1 LLLFKNSISQITE
14 TKFNLFY
21 SFASVTLLSL
31 IIILLINYT
40 SSKII
45 YILSALAL
53 GILLSFNIQSILFFL
68 LLIVVTPKF
77 AQIHHSILFV
87 LFLVPTAILNY
98 KLFSNNRFKNPLIK
112 PLVFFVL
119 LASLS
124 LINAPK
130 NIFTFFEYFNIV
142 AICLLVVLLP
152 YLLNDYAKITRLF
165 YFFILFMT
173 IHSLIV
179 ISQAVITN
187 GRAFGLLGVFYIDF
201 AGLAF
206 LYSIIFF
213 IYEHGSQK
221 FLFGLLSF
229 LNLIGLIFSQT
240 RNAWLSTVLM
250 LVVLLSLLFFNNQK
264 FFASKKFIIRAS
276 VLISLIFIFFF
287 SILLQS
293 SNVDVGKR
301 LDTKNQEVRL
311 TDNTESVNENSFV
324 ARLFIWHTAINA
336 FVKEPIIGIG
346 LYSFKY
352 TTHKYYTIPKPF
364 YKQFVEFKTP
374 HVAYL
379 EILVET
385 GIIGFIGFIY
395 FLFVV
400 IKVSLKMIR
409 SSVDMQKIIPRLA
422 ILISIFYII
431 VSMIMTEAWLYGQ
444 YLVWFGIILGALI
457 SDYKI
462 TCVQKSIEDESR

>member
-1 LLLFKNSISQITE
+1 MLLFKNSISQITE

-31 IIILLINYT
+31 LIILLINYT

-87 LFLVPTAILNY
+87 LFLVPTAIFNY
-98 KLFSNNRFKNPLIK
+98 KIFLDNKFKNPLLN
-112 PLVFFVL
+112 PLLVFVL
-119 LASLS
+119 LASIS
-124 LINAPK
+124 LVNAPK
-130 NIFTFFEYFNIV
+130 NIFTFFEYFNLI
-142 AICLLVVLLP
+142 AICILIILLP
-152 YLLNDYAKITRLF
+152 YMLLDYTKITRLF
-165 YFFILFMT
+165 YFFIFFMT
-173 IHSLIV
+173 VHSLYV
-179 ISQAVITN
+179 IFQALITN

-213 IYEHGSQK
+213 IYNNGSLK
-221 FLFGLLSF
+221 FLFGLSSF

-240 RNAWLSTVLM
+240 RNAWLTTFL
-250 LVVLLSLLFFNNQK
+250 LLIVLLSILFFNNRK
-264 FFASKKFIIRAS
+264 LFVSKKYVLRAS
-276 VLISLIFIFFF
+276 ALITIIFVFFL

-301 LDTKNQEVRL
+301 IDSKTQEVQL

-336 FVKEPIIGIG
+336 FVKEPLIGIG

-352 TTHKYYTIPKPF
+352 TSQKYYTIPKPF
-364 YKQFVEFKTP
+364 FKQFVEFKTP
-374 HVAYL
+374 HISYL

-385 GIIGFIGFIY
+385 GIVGFIGFIY
-395 FLFVV
+395 FLFFV
-400 IKVSLKMIR
+400 IRLSIKMII
-409 SSVDMQKIIPRLA
+409 SSVDRQKVIPRLA
-422 ILISIFYII
+422 IFITIFYI
-431 VSMIMTEAWLYGQ
+431 VFSMIVTEAWLYGQ
-444 YLVWFGIILGALI
+444 YLVWFGVILGALI

-462 TCVQKSIEDESR
+462 SNSLDSIDNER